1 MIEIALLVLFA
12 ANIAIF
18 IGLKKI
24 NSKSYI
30 VISKIQNQI
39 ENADKN
45 FDQIESLLWLYH
57 AVKPDH
63 PFPRFRGW
71 AASPDFLR
79 IIIERIREQKIKKIL
94 ELGSGSSTILL
105 GEFLKRTKS
114 RAKIISIDE
123 RKESFIKTSHELK
136 KRKLN
141 KKVFLYF
148 CPLIQFTK
156 TKNNTKWYSVPMFV
170 FKSKFDLVIIDGP
183 STLNDPLS
191 RRLTI
196 DRLKNAVASNCLF
209 IMDDTNRPGEQE
221 ILTKWNAERKIKNL
235 EQLPTEKGTALF
247 NLN

>member
-24 NSKSYI
+24 NSKFYI

-39 ENADKN
+39 ENADKI

-57 AVKPDH
+57 AVKPNH
-63 PFPRFRGW
+63 PFLQFRGW

-79 IIIERIREQKIKKIL
+79 IVIERINKQKIKRIL
-94 ELGSGSSTILL
+94 ELGSGSSTIVL

-123 RKESFIKTSHELK
+123 RKESYLKTLHELK
-136 KRKLN
+136 QRKLN
-141 KKVFLYF
+141 KKVLLYF
-148 CPLIQFTK
+148 CPLVQFTK
-156 TKNNTKWYSVPMFV
+156 TDINTKWYSVTKFL

-191 RRLTI
+191 RRFTI

-221 ILTKWNAERKIKNL
+221 ILKQWIAERKIKNL

>member
-12 ANIAIF
+12 ANIAIL

-45 FDQIESLLWLYH
+45 FDQFESLLWLYH
-57 AVKPDH
+57 AVKPIY

-79 IIIERIREQKIKKIL
+79 IVIERIKEQKIKRII
-94 ELGSGSSTILL
+94 ELGSGSSTVVLA
-105 GEFLKRTKS
+105 EFLKRTKC
-114 RAKIISIDE
+114 RGKIISIDE
-123 RKESFIKTSHELK
+123 RRESYLKTFNELK

-141 KKVFLYF
+141 KKVLLYF
-148 CPLIQFTK
+148 CPLTKITK
-156 TKNNTKWYSVPMFV
+156 TDNNTKWYSVPKFV
-170 FKSKFDLVIIDGP
+170 YKSKFDLVIIDGP

-191 RRLTI
+191 RRFTI
-196 DRLKNAVASNCLF
+196 DRLKNAAASNCLF

-221 ILTKWNAERKIKNL
+221 ILKKWIAERKIKNL